1 MHSVGQFG
9 YLRPYDVMRGV
20 LMRMSPGFLC
30 VLVIIAFVLLLLSG
44 YSSCARSQQPKDD
57 PQSFVMKT
65 CTACHNTQ
73 RICHAL
79 SKKGRDAWTQ
89 TVTKMKSNGAAVDQD
104 TIPVVVNFLSGL
116 APGSPPICK

>member
-1 MHSVGQFG
+1 
-9 YLRPYDVMRGV
+9 MRKS
-20 LMRMSPGFLC
+20 LCFLF
-30 VLVIIAFVLLLLSG
+30 VLVFITFVLLLLSG

-73 RICHAL
+73 RICDAL
-79 SKKGRDAWTQ
+79 SKKDRDAWTQ

-104 TIPVVVNFLSGL
+104 TIPVVVNFLSDL
-116 APGSPPICK
+116 APDSPPICK

>member
-1 MHSVGQFG
+1 
-9 YLRPYDVMRGV
+9 
-20 LMRMSPGFLC
+20 MRMSPGFLI

-44 YSSCARSQQPKDD
+44 YSSCAKSQQPKDD

-73 RICHAL
+73 RICDAL
-79 SKKGRDAWTQ
+79 SKKDRDAWIQ
-89 TVTKMKSNGAAVDQD
+89 TVTRMKSNGAAVDQD